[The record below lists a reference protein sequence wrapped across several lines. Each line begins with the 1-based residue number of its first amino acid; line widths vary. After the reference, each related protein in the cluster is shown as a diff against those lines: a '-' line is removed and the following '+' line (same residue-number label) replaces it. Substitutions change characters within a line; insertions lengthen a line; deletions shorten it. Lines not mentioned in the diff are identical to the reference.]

1 MIKIAKKIPE
11 LNKKVSEE
19 IPKEKIKISKT
30 DKSTQFDKLV
40 KLVDIEAVK
49 KSLEIDAYPLFK
61 PRKDILYECEILSEI
76 SSEFETVNGMCRSID
91 LFIKTVGKRHIYTNQ
106 TFIHSLAV
114 QCIKNNIK
122 DYVGQKIS
130 LQKIDMKTKKRGSFE
145 GYNVIFENID

>member
-11 LNKKVSEE
+11 LNKKVPEE

-76 SSEFETVNGMCRSID
+76 SPEFETVNGMCRSID